1 MIHFTPWLMDTGGP
15 LLLVIVFGGIGLAL
29 LPVLFIVEGL
39 AMFALKWGSA
49 KRCLLDAVYMNL
61 ASTLLG
67 LFAACG
73 LLSNM
78 LHLDTQGSLLFILI
92 TWTISVVVEGAILAL
107 LKRHPPR
114 QTWLTAMA
122 VNTISY
128 ALLVLLVVLADRGGL
143 RF

>member
-1 MIHFTPWLMDTGGP
+1 MDTGGP
-15 LLLVIVFGGIGLAL
+15 LLLLLVFGGIGLAL

-39 AMFALKWGSA
+39 ALIILKWGSA

-73 LLSNM
+73 LLSGM
-78 LHLDTQGSLLFILI
+78 LRLDTQGSLVFIFI
-92 TWTISVVVEGAILAL
+92 TWTISVVVEGTILTL

-114 QTWLTAMA
+114 QTWLTVLA

-128 ALLVLLVVLADRGGL
+128 ALLVLLVVLADRSGL
-143 RF
+143 QI